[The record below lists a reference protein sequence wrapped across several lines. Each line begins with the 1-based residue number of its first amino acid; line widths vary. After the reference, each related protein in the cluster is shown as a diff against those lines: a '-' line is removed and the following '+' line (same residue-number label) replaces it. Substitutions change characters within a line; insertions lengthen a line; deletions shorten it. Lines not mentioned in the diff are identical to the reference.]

1 MHQVTHDQPKAD
13 RPWILPYR
21 IEICQ
26 LRLQLQLLTVSSSF
40 RITPDYVWNY
50 AQSALEAIF
59 SSPGYRNALKLRFLA
74 VLAT

>member
-50 AQSALEAIF
+50 AQM
-59 SSPGYRNALKLRFLA
+59 P
-74 VLAT
+74 